1 MGTSWT
7 SREKPQRALESQGIF
22 IFLRK
27 QIQRCFSAIAVFPVQ
42 AIFEKNVFP
51 ANPDVTRKKVFCNS
65 NIFVVGPNSR
75 ICVSVFFQSQI
86 CFKRVREST
95 TLKLFCALEGHLINI
110 ARQVTRFQSQC
121 RVGLGVNEPRGSSN
135 LLKTSRTTIE
145 PIKAIC
151 LVLSA
156 PDQ

>member
-7 SREKPQRALESQGIF
+7 SREKLLRALESQWIF

-42 AIFEKNVFP
+42 AIFEKNVFQQIRTWP
-51 ANPDVTRKKVFCNS
+51 EKSFFVIQ
-65 NIFVVGPNSR
+65 IFLLLVQIPE
-75 ICVSVFFQSQI
+75 SVYLFFFQSQI

-95 TLKLFCALEGHLINI
+95 TLKLFCALEGHLIDI

-121 RVGLGVNEPRGSSN
+121 RVGLGVNELRGSSN
-135 LLKTSRTTIE
+135 LTKTGRATIE

>member
-1 MGTSWT
+1 MFFSHR
-7 SREKPQRALESQGIF
+7 SFPRSSNF
-22 IFLRK
+22 RK
-27 QIQRCFSAIAVFPVQ
+27 KR
-42 AIFEKNVFP
+42 FP
-51 ANPDVTRKKVFCNS
+51 ANPDVTRKKLFCNS

-75 ICVSVFFQSQI
+75 ICLSVFFSISNLLQTCPRKYNTQ
-86 CFKRVREST
+86 T
-95 TLKLFCALEGHLINI
+95 FCALEGHLIDI

-121 RVGLGVNEPRGSSN
+121 RVGLGVNELRGSSN
-135 LLKTSRTTIE
+135 LTKTGRATIE